1 MAEPSA
7 SLHPSDPP
15 PRPQSGLLRSIAQ
28 DYCLCMD
35 PFQKLLS
42 LCPCPSHRRDF
53 THPISVLR
61 EVLHW
66 FPITC
71 KHLYLHRP
79 HFTLNSK
86 ANLQEEASDKINQQ
100 KIGVSQ
106 PQCIHTMEYNVVL
119 GKKGSPTCSLRE
131 RWLTHTATFQTRL
144 RGTPHSTIPWTLFAG
159 FPEASAPL
167 LAFKRDFSTLAACGI
182 LHISSCLR

>member
-1 MAEPSA
+1 MRGSGKRGWRIHLCDGRAIC
-7 SLHPSDPP
+7 LPP
-15 PRPQSGLLRSIAQ
+15 PQRPSTTASVQPPSL
-28 DYCLCMD
+28 YC
-35 PFQKLLS
+35 PGLLS
-42 LCPCPSHRRDF
+42 LHGPIPETSLPLSVPLTWILQPTD
-53 THPISVLR
+53 PISVLR

-131 RWLTHTATFQTRL
+131 RWLTHAATFQT
-144 RGTPHSTIPWTLFAG
+144 
-159 FPEASAPL
+159 
-167 LAFKRDFSTLAACGI
+167 
-182 LHISSCLR
+182 